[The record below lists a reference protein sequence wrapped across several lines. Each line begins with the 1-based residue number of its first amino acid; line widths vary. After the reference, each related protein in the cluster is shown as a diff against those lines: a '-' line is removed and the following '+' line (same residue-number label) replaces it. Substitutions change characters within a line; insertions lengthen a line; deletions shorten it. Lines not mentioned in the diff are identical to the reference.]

1 MVYLKCEVD
10 TRAKLLNLFDLA
22 ILIRD
27 FAYDVDKA
35 LDEAVISD
43 IDKALDKAVVSDVDK
58 AIIRSIWA
66 LLGEEEGK

>member
-27 FAYDVDKA
+27 FAYDADKA
-35 LDEAVISD
+35 LDE
-43 IDKALDKAVVSDVDK
+43 AVVSDVDK

-66 LLGEEEGK
+66 LLEEEEGK